1 MQQME
6 TLPPGTILHGRYR
19 VERALGSGGFGHV
32 YLSVDLQ
39 TNSQYAIKEY
49 LVTGASGKAQLEHE
63 AQVLSHLHHPNL
75 PAFLSSFDEN
85 GHYYVI
91 LGYIEGNDL
100 TDYIRVVRQKNEP
113 IPIARLMEW
122 LLSICDAV
130 AFLHSQHPPI
140 IHRDIKPDNI
150 RITPSGTAIL
160 VDLGNAKTAADG
172 ARTLFFIRHQGTPGY
187 APLEQYPGGTGTDER
202 SDVYALGATLYFAL
216 TAHEP
221 PSVSARNQ
229 SLQQKQPDLPTLQDR
244 LAQNPPENMQE
255 PRQFR
260 LGVSKPAKPTPR
272 HSRHL
277 AQLGTLPPELLRKL
291 DAIIQRAMAMK
302 PKDRYQSV
310 TDLSNDLR
318 IVLRAL
324 PISTVPVT
332 PNRPVD
338 PHSTQPDLP
347 MLYEA
352 MQNQKQA
359 APAQSAGQAGQITP
373 AQPIQ
378 QKQNAPAQPSQSAQ
392 QKQTAPAQ
400 PARQT
405 PAPQTPIPPTALR
418 CPNCNTELHR
428 PAPYCPHCGSP
439 LNPSGP
445 PKGPMGPSDPGQRQA
460 GRNTPQ
466 DISEEATMLFPHR
479 SSPSEPPGS
488 NRRPGSSQ
496 STARGETNTNLPT
509 FRAARQQQMLKTPSQ
524 PVPAIH
530 PEQNGGISRATT
542 PANTPASSAQT
553 KAASAANSTGAHT
566 VVRPLTPTNATSEP
580 SQVPTSSPALN
591 STGQQ
596 PDTTARR
603 LFISL
608 AIVVVALIIV
618 MLLLL
623 VFLRSKHF
631 IGMEQAIQ
639 YALVITRRTL
649 GSAFSA

>member
-6 TLPPGTILHGRYR
+6 TLPSGTILYGRYR

-39 TNSQYAIKEY
+39 TNTQYAIKEY

-75 PAFLSSFDEN
+75 PAFLSAFDEG

-100 TDYIRVVRQKNEP
+100 TDYLRVVRQKNEP
-113 IPIARLMEW
+113 LPIARLMEW

-130 AFLHSQHPPI
+130 AFLHSQRPPI

-202 SDVYALGATLYFAL
+202 SDVYALGGTLYFAL

-244 LAQNPPENMQE
+244 LAHNPPENQPE

-260 LGVSKPAKPTPR
+260 LGVSKPAKPVPR

-277 AQLGTLPPELLRKL
+277 AQLGTLPPELLHKL

-302 PKDRYQSV
+302 PQDRYQSV
-310 TDLSNDLR
+310 SDLSNDLK

-324 PISTVPVT
+324 PASTIPAA
-332 PNRPVD
+332 PSRPVD

-347 MLYEA
+347 MLFESL
-352 MQNQKQA
+352 QNQKQA
-359 APAQSAGQAGQITP
+359 APAQPT
-373 AQPIQ
+373 Q
-378 QKQNAPAQPSQSAQ
+378 Q
-392 QKQTAPAQ
+392 PAQ
-400 PARQT
+400 PARPTSIRQ
-405 PAPQTPIPPTALR
+405 PQTPSQAKLR
-418 CPNCNTELHR
+418 CPNCKTELNR

-439 LNPSGP
+439 LNLPNPPQGP
-445 PKGPMGPSDPGQRQA
+445 VGPSDPGQRQG
-460 GRNTPQ
+460 GRGAAQ
-466 DISEEATMLFPHR
+466 DLSEEATMLIPPSASPH
-479 SSPSEPPGS
+479 GS
-488 NRRPGSSQ
+488 QASKLRPGSSSAQ
-496 STARGETNTNLPT
+496 AMPRGGTNASLPT
-509 FRAARQQQMLKTPSQ
+509 PRAARQQQMLKTPSQ
-524 PVPAIH
+524 PVPAVH
-530 PEQNGGISRATT
+530 SEQKGTATPNNYNAST
-542 PANTPASSAQT
+542 PARTAQANTPNASAQANTPAT
-553 KAASAANSTGAHT
+553 VKPFIASASVNEQIQMPANQPA
-566 VVRPLTPTNATSEP
+566 
-580 SQVPTSSPALN
+580 PTSTSKRL
-591 STGQQ
+591 
-596 PDTTARR
+596 DTTARK
-603 LFISL
+603 LFISG
-608 AIVVVALIIV
+608 AIIVVALIIV
-618 MLLLL
+618 TLLLL
-623 VFLRSKHF
+623 VFLRGKHF
-631 IGMEQAIQ
+631 VWSGASSH
-639 YALVITRRTL
+639 YVLFTTRTL
-649 GSAFSA
+649 LERYLSV